1 MATAWDPGLSP
12 THVAPSSPADHSTLG
27 FLGDSYLVHS
37 NAQVTP
43 THNICNLCSDR
54 HVFMW
59 SKLFHMKKITPW
71 RMICSVCD
79 KQHNHDH
86 MVFSGNFKYKT
97 QTTDNLPSCPWGDVR
112 FGSFI
117 NVRSIC
123 AKCCLSHC
131 HSALEESPKWVNFRL
146 EMGEFSVQIWG
157 KPQGS
162 CKP

>member
-1 MATAWDPGLSP
+1 MLHPPHLLIIQPLAFSEIPIYSSAMRKFHPHMIFVICAP
-12 THVAPSSPADHSTLG
+12 TDTFSCGANCST
-27 FLGDSYLVHS
+27 
-37 NAQVTP
+37 
-43 THNICNLCSDR
+43 
-54 HVFMW
+54 W
-59 SKLFHMKKITPW
+59 KKFTPW

-79 KQHNHDH
+79 KQHNHDR

-97 QTTDNLPSCPWGDVR
+97 QTTDNLPPCPWGYVR